1 MKKNAVLKM
10 RRSSSTPSSLRRR
23 RGSSTRS
30 EDGSKKSRDAVVSS
44 SGVAMSTSTTTTTTS
59 STNAI
64 TTTTASSSS
73 SSSTL
78 ITSTSTSRPLLAP
91 QHETPSWHLV
101 PHLIT
106 QYRVNHDFI
115 DSLRSWFYSH
125 NDLINIWSHFLGLL
139 YFLYA
144 FYRVHKAL
152 DAEVAAGAT
161 LSWHAYAL
169 IDFQITCCAVQ
180 MLASVL
186 YHTFRCVSPD
196 HEDLFF
202 RADLLGIS
210 VLIVGSYAAS
220 LHLGFGDCH
229 LHLYF
234 LYIGILMCFVVW
246 IIATLTIKNVF
257 DHQNLLYRLLGA
269 AVAYGS
275 IPCIHWLRICA
286 TDPAAV
292 CLPHLEWYMLGM
304 MGCYS
309 IGYGFFM
316 LRFPERF
323 FPASFD
329 LVGSSHQIWHFFVF
343 CGSAF
348 WAEAVL
354 KGTLLKAMSPRTNCD
369 TSSSFP
375 F

>member
-1 MKKNAVLKM
+1 MERKI
-10 RRSSSTPSSLRRR
+10 RRSSSAGYLNTRRTSISEGGGKRKRNTIFASSAS
-23 RGSSTRS
+23 SSTLSGSIVIPEATESQNKKTNNS
-30 EDGSKKSRDAVVSS
+30 EKK
-44 SGVAMSTSTTTTTTS
+44 TTTTS
-59 STNAI
+59 T
-64 TTTTASSSS
+64 
-73 SSSTL
+73 STL
-78 ITSTSTSRPLLAP
+78 STSINRPAALAP

-144 FYRVHKAL
+144 FFRVHQAL

-169 IDFQITCCAVQ
+169 IDFQIACCAVQ
-180 MLASVL
+180 MLTSVL

-246 IIATLTIKNVF
+246 IIATLTLKNVF

-269 AVAYGS
+269 AVGFGTL
-275 IPCIHWLRICA
+275 PCIHWLHTCA
-286 TDPAAV
+286 TDSASV

-309 IGYGFFM
+309 VGYGFFM
-316 LRFPERF
+316 FRFPERF

-343 CGSAF
+343 LGSAF
-348 WAEAVL
+348 LAEAVL
-354 KGTLLKAMSPRTNCD
+354 KGTLLKAMNPRTTRCN
-369 TSSSFP
+369 SLV
-375 F
+375 